1 MRKVQELITN
11 THLIPTILGSKQSK
25 YPFDFY
31 IFLFIDL
38 NNQQMLFG
46 KTAENKEEAK
56 DKKNQTSQD
65 QPANQE
71 EVPDL
76 LITGLFNF

>member
-1 MRKVQELITN
+1 
-11 THLIPTILGSKQSK
+11 
-25 YPFDFY
+25 
-31 IFLFIDL
+31 
-38 NNQQMLFG
+38 MLFG